1 MNASATWSE
10 GLSFTGTAD
19 SGFSVP
25 MGTNAAYGGADDG
38 FRPLELML
46 VSLAGCTGMDV
57 VSILLKKRQQV
68 TGFQVNV
75 HAIGDRANLLV
86 LDGFEQLIP
95 VTGTRDLRHRVEARQ
110 ARQTGRLPALRKML
124 TDNKVVTWAA
134 CQISETPFPCLQL
147 NNVWRTPCQ
156 HADVASA

>member
-10 GLSFTGTAD
+10 GLSFTGTAG

-25 MGTNAAYGGADDG
+25 MGTNVEYGGADDG

-57 VSILLKKRQQV
+57 ISILKKKRQDV

-75 HAIGDRANLLV
+75 SAVRSDDHPRVFTSITVEYRFQGHNLDAAAVERA
-86 LDGFEQLIP
+86 
-95 VTGTRDLRHRVEARQ
+95 VE
-110 ARQTGRLPALRKML
+110 L
-124 TDNKVVTWAA
+124 
-134 CQISETPFPCLQL
+134 SETKYCGARAMLVQAAPID
-147 NNVWRTPCQ
+147 NVIVIEEAST
-156 HADVASA
+156 VAA